1 MNRLILKSSS
11 LLQIASDL
19 HLEIGFKRI
28 IKPHKPFLILA
39 GDIGYP
45 SQTNYKD
52 FMLDM
57 SGMFDK
63 VFILSGNHEF
73 DTLKDRSDISPTELR
88 IKNICEMRNNL
99 FYLQKTEHTIDEQD
113 NIVLAGCTLFSELP
127 KTKNSYHLDHSIW
140 LHKITEQNKSKNY
153 IIATH
158 HCPHVSLIK
167 TKFRNFIPKYFT
179 SDQSHIFRKDNVF
192 MWIFGHTHD
201 NVNIL
206 KDNTFFVTNQYG
218 KFEHPIRNFK

>member
-1 MNRLILKSSS
+1 MNRLMLKSSS

-28 IKPHKPFLILA
+28 IKPYKPFLILA

-45 SQTNYKD
+45 SQTIYKD
-52 FMLDM
+52 FILDM
-57 SGMFDK
+57 SSMFDK

-73 DTLKDRSDISPTELR
+73 DTLTNHFDISPIELR

-127 KTKNSYHLDHSIW
+127 KSKNSYHLDHSKW
-140 LHKITEQNKSKNY
+140 LQNITEQNKNY

-158 HCPHVSLIK
+158 HCPHISFITK
-167 TKFRNFIPKYFT
+167 KFRNVAPRYFT

-201 NVNIL
+201 NVNLI
-206 KDNTFFVTNQYG
+206 KDNTLFTTNQYG
-218 KFEHPIRNFK
+218 KFIYPITNYNN